1 MRSLA
6 ARDLIPHR
14 QQLLLLALS
23 TALLSGCVRI
33 ASPGPAPVPP
43 WLPLQADIFYATD
56 RAPLPFDPKQCD
68 PVQEHDQ
75 VRTYGGER
83 SASGQLSF
91 GTYTLL
97 IVRDHS
103 TGNLAQSLGR
113 DVECKPPK
121 KPIHASRASPLK
133 ESEYFSALA
142 ARVNASPRREVL
154 LFIHGFNF
162 SFAEAAE
169 RTAQLQYDLDFE
181 GPAVFYSWTSRASV
195 RPSRYRDDEKNLEAG
210 LELLVSFLGDLQQ
223 RARPERI
230 HVIAH
235 SMGGRALVR
244 ALEQISLQPGGASR
258 PRFGQIVLAA
268 PDMDR
273 DEFIRMAPAV
283 IRMSE
288 RVTLYASVV
297 DRALAI
303 AGGAHKVPRAGESGD
318 SVVVLPGVDTV
329 DVSAVGGGW
338 FTIGHAYY
346 GENRSVLADI
356 YQLLHNNA
364 PPEKRFGLFRMP
376 HKDGHYWAFRR

>member
-1 MRSLA
+1 M
-6 ARDLIPHR
+6 
-14 QQLLLLALS
+14 
-23 TALLSGCVRI
+23 
-33 ASPGPAPVPP
+33 PP
-43 WLPLQADIFYATD
+43 SLPLQADIFYATD
-56 RAPLPFDPKQCD
+56 RAPVPFDAKKCD

-91 GTYTLL
+91 GTYALV
-97 IVRDHS
+97 IVRDHK
-103 TGNLAQSLGR
+103 TGNLAQSLPR

-121 KPIHASRASPLK
+121 KPISASRASPLK

-142 ARVNASPRREVL
+142 ARVNASPRREL
-154 LFIHGFNF
+154 LVFVHGFNF

-181 GPAVFYSWTSRASV
+181 GPAVLYSWSSRASV
-195 RPSRYRDDEKNLEAG
+195 RPSRYRDDERNLEAG
-210 LELLVSFLGDLQQ
+210 LESLAGFLGDLQR

-235 SMGGRALVR
+235 SLGGRALVR
-244 ALEQISLQPGGASR
+244 AVEQISFQPAAVPR
-258 PRFGQIVLAA
+258 PRFGQVVLAA

-273 DEFIRMAPAV
+273 DEFIRKAPAV
-283 IRMSE
+283 IRMCE
-288 RVTLYASVV
+288 RVTLYASLV
-297 DRALAI
+297 DRALAV
-303 AGGAHKVPRAGESGD
+303 AGDAHKVPRAGESGD
-318 SVVVLPGVDTV
+318 FVVVLPGVDTV

-338 FTIGHAYY
+338 FTFGHSYY

-356 YQLLHNNA
+356 YQLLRNNTS
-364 PPEKRFGLFRMP
+364 PTERFGLFRMP